1 MNQIQQNISAPEL
14 DWLAALKKTQ
24 VKLDIL
30 TDNDMLLMV
39 EKCIRGKYALQ
50 FITEGYDENKES
62 SYLQ

>member
-14 DWLAALKKTQ
+14 DWLADLKKTQ

-39 EKCIRGKYALQ
+39 EKGIREKYALL